1 MNALELKL
9 PPPLQASLSLLG
21 MWLIARCFPA
31 FNVVFAWHA
40 ALAILF
46 AGIGGTWLV
55 AGVSAFRRAKT
66 TVNPL
71 KPQATSTLVTGGVY
85 RFSRNPMYVG
95 LLFVLAGWGS
105 YLANGLALLVLP
117 LFVASMTRWQIIPEE
132 RIMAAKFGA
141 GFEAY
146 KRSVRRWL

>member
-9 PPPLQASLSLLG
+9 PPPLQASVALLG

-31 FNVVFAWHA
+31 FDVVFAWHA
-40 ALAILF
+40 ALAILL
-46 AGIGGTWLV
+46 AGIGGIWLV
-55 AGVSAFRRAKT
+55 AGVLAFRRAQT

-71 KPQATSTLVTGGVY
+71 TPQATSTLVTSGVY

-132 RIMAAKFGA
+132 RFMAAKFGA
-141 GFEAY
+141 EFDAY

>member
-21 MWLIARCFPA
+21 MWLIGRCFPA
-31 FNVVFAWHA
+31 FGVVFSWHA
-40 ALAILF
+40 ALGILL
-46 AGIGGTWLV
+46 AGIGGVWLV
-55 AGVSAFRRAKT
+55 TGVLAFRRAKT

-71 KPQATSTLVTGGVY
+71 TPQATSTLVTTGVY

-132 RIMAAKFGA
+132 RIMAAKFGDE
-141 GFEAY
+141 FEAY
-146 KRSVRRWL
+146 NRSVRRWL